1 MDDEEVVL
9 EALKQALVNDPAI
22 TDLLERCDL
31 YKSSFRPASDD
42 TYMKEVCGR

>member
-9 EALKQALVNDPAI
+9 EALKQALVNDPTI
-22 TDLLERCDL
+22 SNPQERCDL

-42 TYMKEVCGR
+42 LYITEVCGR